1 MDALQK
7 LGKDFG
13 KMSVIDEIKQRVD
26 IVEIASEYI
35 PDLKKAGR
43 NFKALCPFH
52 PEKVSSFYIFPER
65 QSWHCFGACGTGGD
79 VFSFVMRK
87 EGVDFG
93 EALRILA
100 QKAGVPLT
108 PKQGSERE
116 ETAERLKG
124 INEAAAEYY
133 HYLLLHSPEAQ
144 EARSY
149 LAQRGVSE
157 RMIEEFYLGFSL
169 DSWEALRGELTKRGY
184 QEDEMV
190 SAGLLV
196 EREGGGT
203 YDRFR
208 NRLMF
213 PIRDIAGRV
222 LGFGGRALDDS
233 LPKYLNSPQT
243 AVFDK
248 SSTLYGIDRAKGSIR
263 KQNLAVV
270 VEGYMDVLAAHQY
283 GFNNVVASLGTA
295 LTEKQVGIIKKL
307 TKSLTL
313 ALDADAAGEMA
324 TLRGIEVASHT
335 FDQKVVPLPTS
346 QGLVKYENL
355 LDAEIRVMVLPPG
368 KDPDDII
375 KENPG
380 DWERLL
386 ERALPVVDYTFNL
399 IVSKIDL
406 TKLKDKSLAVDQLL
420 PVINEI
426 KDPVRQAHYLQR
438 LSRLVAVDE
447 HTLASALKRMQPS
460 RMRGKGNIKPP
471 SVLVPSLS
479 PGDPLAEYCLSLLI
493 RSPKLQS
500 YATELSADYFEHS
513 ESRELFLTWN
523 ETPDIDSMR
532 QRLDAVLQEYL
543 DMLLTK
549 PLPPMSE
556 EEEGK
561 ALVDCAYRL
570 KMRWLRELKVK
581 EKALIS
587 DAQAEGIDS
596 ELEELQQSGIMLN
609 TQLRDG
615 FLHRRDRKNKGRGI

>member
-1 MDALQK
+1 
-7 LGKDFG
+7 
-13 KMSVIDEIKQRVD
+13 MSVIDEIKQRVD
-26 IVEIASEYI
+26 MVEIASEYI

-52 PEKVSSFYIFPER
+52 PEKVGSFYIFPER

-79 VFSFVMRK
+79 VFSFVMKK

-108 PKQGSERE
+108 PKQDSERDE
-116 ETAERLKG
+116 AADRLKR

-133 HYLLLHSPEAQ
+133 HHLLLHTPQAQ
-144 EARSY
+144 EARNY
-149 LAQRGVSE
+149 MAQRVVSE
-157 RMIEEFYLGFSL
+157 RIIEDFQLGFSL

-184 QEDEMV
+184 RENEMV

-196 EREGGGT
+196 EKEDGGT

-213 PIRDIAGRV
+213 PIRDISGRV

-243 AVFDK
+243 VVFDK
-248 SSTLYGIDRAKGSIR
+248 SNTLYGIDQAKGAIR
-263 KQNLAVV
+263 KGNLAVV
-270 VEGYMDVLAAHQY
+270 VEGYTDVVAAHQY

-295 LTEKQVGIIKKL
+295 LTEKQVSIIKKL

-324 TLRGIEVASHT
+324 TLRGIDVASHT

-355 LDAEIRVMVLPPG
+355 LDAEIKVMVLPAG

-375 KENPG
+375 KENPEN
-380 DWERLL
+380 WEHLL
-386 ERALPVVDYTFNL
+386 EGALPVVDYTFNL

-406 TKLKDKSLAVDQLL
+406 TKLQDKSLAVDQLL
-420 PVINEI
+420 PVINEV
-426 KDPVRQAHYLQR
+426 KDPVRRAYYLQR

-447 HTLASALKRMQPS
+447 HTLASALKRIRPS
-460 RMRGKGNIKPP
+460 RTRGGCDVVTP
-471 SVLVPSLS
+471 SALVPTLS
-479 PGDPLAEYCLSLLI
+479 SGDPLAEYCLSLLF
-493 RSPKLQS
+493 RSPNLQS
-500 YATELSADYFEHS
+500 YAIELSADYFEHS
-513 ESRELFLTWN
+513 ESRALFLTWN
-523 ETPDIDSMR
+523 QTPDIDSMR
-532 QRLDAVLQEYL
+532 QRLDAALQEYL
-543 DMLLTK
+543 DRLLSK
-549 PLPPMSE
+549 ILPPMNE
-556 EEEGK
+556 EEEKK
-561 ALVDCAYRL
+561 ALADCIHRL
-570 KMRWLRELKVK
+570 KTRWLRKLKVK
-581 EKALIS
+581 QEDLIS
-587 DAQAEGIDS
+587 DAQADDIDS
-596 ELEELQQSGIMLN
+596 ELEVLQQLDVKLG
-609 TQLRDG
+609 TQLLES
-615 FLHRRDRKNKGRGI
+615 FLHRREREK